1 MPNDLGNKMNPFLAG
16 LTGLGEG
23 LFQGF
28 LLKRKQQEEERRF
41 NVRMGMEE
49 RQNSLLNDF
58 RLQQAKW
65 AQEERNRNNQQQDY
79 NTYLNAGSNYRIQD
93 QKDFVDG
100 IDQSGNAIPRD
111 AIAGDPKNSYLK
123 GKILIPKTEEQLMTE
138 NQRQAKALETRRL
151 DLTEREIK
159 LKELGGGKSELTPY
173 QQEMQ
178 DRYNQKKEDNRSEKQ
193 QMYNDI
199 MSAEWD
205 GTKNAYIITEK
216 DGTELQFGSDKALEK
231 YVRTQVV
238 KSKIPGKINLWTREQ
253 KQAKEKIDI
262 KIKYKAAFQALKNKG
277 YSEQEALDLIKK
289 NEGIK

>member
-1 MPNDLGNKMNPFLAG
+1 M
-16 LTGLGEG
+16 
-23 LFQGF
+23 
-28 LLKRKQQEEERRF
+28 
-41 NVRMGMEE
+41 
-49 RQNSLLNDF
+49 LNDF

-123 GKILIPKTEEQLMTE
+123 GKILIPRTEEQLMTE
-138 NQRQAKALETRRL
+138 NQRQSKALETRRL

>member
-41 NVRMGMEE
+41 NVRMCMEE

-123 GKILIPKTEEQLMTE
+123 GKILIPRTEEQLMTE
-138 NQRQAKALETRRL
+138 NQRQSKALETRRL

-262 KIKYKAAFQALKNKG
+262 KIKHKDAFQALKNKG